1 MGICQDKGAGPKEPQ
16 VARHVQL
23 ENQEEEWQ

>member
-1 MGICQDKGAGPKEPQ
+1 MMGICQDKGAGPKEPQ

-23 ENQEEEWQ
+23 ENQEEE